1 MSGRVSEKEN
11 DGLGGVG
18 VWCAG
23 ANETEK
29 DVLMSASEKGD
40 VMGEVWVVEW
50 GRRMVEWVRRRMRR
64 VVV

>member
-1 MSGRVSEKEN
+1 M
-11 DGLGGVG
+11 G

-40 VMGEVWVVEW
+40 VMGEVGG
-50 GRRMVEWVRRRMRR
+50 GREGWWNGCEGE
-64 VVV
+64 

>member
-1 MSGRVSEKEN
+1 M
-11 DGLGGVG
+11 G

-29 DVLMSASEKGD
+29 DVLMSASGKGD
-40 VMGEVWVVEW
+40 VMGAVWGGVGW
-50 GRRMVEWVRRRMRR
+50 ARRMVEWVRRRMRR